1 MRKNTFQADIV
12 KKGSPICCVCG
23 EAIPI
28 GDIRIKVQGYHIL
41 HLYHFK
47 CYTPKVKQYICKNDV
62 KNRLDSANA
71 EILNNWIDEWNQD
84 YVPLDKP
91 FREPPQF
98 SKLVES
104 SPSRYR
110 RAWLEIFKFLDAIEV
125 FKSYSYVNKEFYHI
139 SWDQELWHF
148 YCVRDY
154 ADVALYDQEK
164 NYRSQYVIIYMESCF
179 WCHTRQTEENFKR
192 CPLIK
197 KPICDSCK
205 KLERFSCMCKK
216 DIQAR
221 YGINPNILQLNFG
234 EGGWGTKVVYRYM
247 AEEAIESFRKRNK
260 DFLLGFMKEN
270 NSDPTLI
277 EFLEKNDIKNM
288 PSWDLNENVVE
299 STDPIYRLIYQY
311 VKDKVN
317 EKRLLSKLRAHK

>member
-1 MRKNTFQADIV
+1 MRKNAFQAEIA
-12 KKGSPICCVCG
+12 KRNSKCLACG
-23 EAIPI
+23 EIIPI
-28 GDIRIKVQGYHIL
+28 GAIKIKVPRFQVFDF
-41 HLYHFK
+41 YHFK
-47 CYTPKVKQYICKNDV
+47 CYTPKVNQYICKSDV
-62 KNRLDSANA
+62 KNCLDSKNA

-84 YVPLDKP
+84 YIPLDKP

-139 SWDQELWHF
+139 SWDQELWHS

-164 NYRSQYVIIYMESCF
+164 NYRSQYVTMYMESCF
-179 WCHTRQTEENFKR
+179 WCHTRQTEENFKI

-205 KLERFSCMCKK
+205 NLRGLAVCVR
-216 DIQAR
+216 Q
-221 YGINPNILQLNFG
+221 
-234 EGGWGTKVVYRYM
+234 V
-247 AEEAIESFRKRNK
+247 FRL
-260 DFLLGFMKEN
+260 DTG
-270 NSDPTLI
+270 
-277 EFLEKNDIKNM
+277 
-288 PSWDLNENVVE
+288 
-299 STDPIYRLIYQY
+299 
-311 VKDKVN
+311 
-317 EKRLLSKLRAHK
+317 